1 VKYLIVNADDFGAC
15 SGVNQGI
22 VEAHRRGIVT
32 STSLMVERDG
42 TEQAVVLTAGCS
54 ELGVGLHATVE
65 ADASPSVCEAV
76 LEAQLHRFEELVGRP
91 PTHLDSHHHVHAAP
105 DLRPVFRRVSRGW
118 GIPLRGDSQVRWC
131 RRFYGQWG
139 GQAHPEQVSV
149 ASLLSIL
156 ESDLI
161 DGVTEVS
168 CHPGRPDP
176 GLLSSYAIERE
187 HELET
192 LCDADVR
199 RFLDRTGIILIHFG
213 HVARLASPA
222 SIRR

>member
-1 VKYLIVNADDFGAC
+1 MKYLVVNADDFGAC

-22 VEAHRRGIVT
+22 IEAHRRGIVT

-42 TEQAVVLTAGCS
+42 TEQAVVLAAGCP

-65 ADASPSVCEAV
+65 AATSPLACQAV
-76 LEAQLHRFEELVGRP
+76 LEAQLHRFEELVGRSP
-91 PTHLDSHHHVHAAP
+91 SHLDSHHHVHAAP
-105 DLRPVFRRVSRGW
+105 DLLPIFRRVSQGR
-118 GIPLRGDSQVRWC
+118 GIPLRAYSPVHWC

-139 GQAHPEQVSV
+139 GQTHLEAVSV
-149 ASLLSIL
+149 GSLLSIL

-161 DGVTEVS
+161 EGVTEVS
-168 CHPGRPDP
+168 CHPGLPDP
-176 GLLSSYAIERE
+176 ALGSSYAIERE

-192 LCDADVR
+192 LCDANVR
-199 RFLDRTGIILIHFG
+199 RYLDRTGVTLIHFG

-222 SIRR
+222 SIPT